1 MLHPRSKRASFGLY
15 ITGVLSGIWLCYII
29 LNGKRVWY
37 ESTLKNSRSST
48 SRIGRDLPIVFIGGH
63 PRSGTTLMRVL
74 LDAHPSFHC
83 GQETHIIPDLLTI
96 RRKYSRGRDLK
107 RLLEAGLS
115 LDLINTT
122 IADSILHIIKSHG
135 GHSKRRCNKDPFS
148 LKHIPYLAQMFPKA
162 QFILMVRDARAVIHS
177 IRENNIK
184 ISRFP
189 KKDSEALRRW
199 NKILEIML
207 QDCLRVGS
215 ERCKVVHYESLVVKP
230 RSILRQIAHFLRAPW
245 SESVMNHTGYL
256 DKADGI
262 LLSRLEK
269 STHQVRKPIY
279 NDSLHLWMTSPLN
292 IRSEKLVSMAPMM
305 DTLGYLRIGN
315 PPKYT
320 ELKLRYPSKD
330 TYE

>member
-1 MLHPRSKRASFGLY
+1 MLHPRSKGSCFGLY
-15 ITGVLSGIWLCYII
+15 IIGVLSGIWLCCII
-29 LNGKRVWY
+29 LDRRSICY
-37 ESTLKNSRSST
+37 ESTLKNSQFST
-48 SRIGRDLPIVFIGGH
+48 SRAGRDSPIVFIGGH

-83 GQETHIIPDLLTI
+83 GQETHIIPDLLSI
-96 RRKYSRGRDLK
+96 RSKYSRGRNLK
-107 RLLEAGLS
+107 RLLEAGLG
-115 LDLINTT
+115 LDFINAT
-122 IADSILHIIKSHG
+122 IADSILHIIKLHG
-135 GHSKRRCNKDPFS
+135 GQSKRLCNKDPFS

-189 KKDSEALRRW
+189 RRDSEALRRW

-230 RSILRQIAHFLRAPW
+230 RSVLREIAHFLGAPW

-256 DKADGI
+256 NKTDGI
-262 LLSRLEK
+262 LLSR
-269 STHQVRKPIY
+269 
-279 NDSLHLWMTSPLN
+279 
-292 IRSEKLVSMAPMM
+292 
-305 DTLGYLRIGN
+305 
-315 PPKYT
+315 
-320 ELKLRYPSKD
+320 
-330 TYE
+330 